1 MTKTTISNARA
12 AAWAR
17 APIRAWRFVRRY
29 PVLPIVVIVMLAI
42 AAIFAPWVA
51 PHDPLRAD
59 LDRINKPPAW
69 MCVTRYGDEVIC
81 GDSANLLGADTQ
93 GRDLLSRTIHGSRI
107 SLMVAGIVLAAGGII
122 GTTLG
127 MIAGYGGR
135 VWDEVI
141 MRLVDF
147 TFAVP
152 FIVLALIAA
161 VVFGASLWLTIILLT
176 VTQWPPFAR
185 QVRAETLRLKT
196 MDYVAAARITGAST
210 VRITIK
216 HILPGVLNTVMVV
229 ASLRVGQL
237 ILTEASLSFLGVGI
251 PAPTP
256 VWGGM
261 VAEGRSY
268 IASAWWVSIVPGV
281 AIFLT
286 VFAFNFLGDWMRDYL
301 DPRLRQL

>member
-1 MTKTTISNARA
+1 MTISREPV
-12 AAWAR
+12 WTR
-17 APIRAWRFVRRY
+17 LRPLVQTWRFFRRY
-29 PVLPIVVIVMLAI
+29 PVIPVIVIVVLAVM
-42 AAIFAPWVA
+42 AIFAPLVA

-59 LDRINKPPAW
+59 LDKINRPPAW
-69 MCVTRYGDEVIC
+69 MCVVRVCEEIC
-81 GDSANLLGADTQ
+81 GGADNLLGADTV

-107 SLMVAGIVLAAGGII
+107 SLMVAGIVLVAGGVI

-127 MIAGYGGR
+127 VIAGYGGR
-135 VWDEVI
+135 LWDELI

-161 VVFGASLWLTIILLT
+161 VVFGASLWLTITLLT
-176 VTQWPPFAR
+176 FTQWPPFAR
-185 QVRAETLRLKT
+185 QVRAETLTLKT
-196 MDYVAAARITGAST
+196 MDYVASARIVGASPARITI
-210 VRITIK
+210 R
-216 HILPGVLNTVMVV
+216 HILPGVLNTIMVV

-261 VAEGRSY
+261 VAEGRAY
-268 IASAWWVSIVPGV
+268 IATAWWITVIPGM

-286 VFAFNFLGDWMRDYL
+286 VFAFNFLGDWLRDYF

>member
-1 MTKTTISNARA
+1 MTKTTIPNAR
-12 AAWAR
+12 R
-17 APIRAWRFVRRY
+17 AVWVRGPIGAWRFVRRY

-51 PHDPLRAD
+51 PHDPLRAN

-69 MCVTRYGDEVIC
+69 MCVDLGYEVVC
-81 GDSANLLGADTQ
+81 GDSTNLLGADTQ

-107 SLMVAGIVLAAGGII
+107 SLLVAGIVLTAGGLI

-127 MIAGYGGR
+127 MIAGYAGR
-135 VWDEVI
+135 VWDEII
-141 MRLVDF
+141 MRFVDF

-161 VVFGASLWLTIILLT
+161 VVFGASLWLTVILLT
-176 VTQWPPFAR
+176 LTQWPPYAR
-185 QVRAETLRLKT
+185 QIRAETLRLKT
-196 MDYVAAARITGAST
+196 MDYVAASRITGASNA
-210 VRITIK
+210 RITIK
-216 HILPGVLNTVMVV
+216 HILPGVLNTVLVV

-268 IASAWWVSIVPGV
+268 IASAWWVSVIPGM

-286 VFAFNFLGDWMRDYL
+286 VFAFNFLGDWLRDYL